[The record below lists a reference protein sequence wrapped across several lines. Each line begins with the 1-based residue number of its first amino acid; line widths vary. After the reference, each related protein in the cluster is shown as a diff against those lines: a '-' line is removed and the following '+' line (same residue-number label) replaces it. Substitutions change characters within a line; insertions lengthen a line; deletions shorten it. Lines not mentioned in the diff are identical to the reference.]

1 MTHPLA
7 GHVCMAQLPAS
18 AAALEI
24 QVAEVE
30 SLSRSGGLQR
40 RLRVAALATVLRCAD
55 VPSLTAAFSRW
66 RHAASITE
74 LIEALKAQQVL
85 AAGAADDGAANVTVV
100 QCEAARAARSTPNR
114 RRSGQWQRRQAVE
127 QTGGALGVG
136 VRRSASVP
144 VSSHPGPEPPAPPP
158 QPGARLLRQSSA
170 PAALRPSEL
179 AALRES
185 IAGAFHPDGSLCINS
200 VSLYSLGKPLGQG
213 SSAHTVRIGRHKLS
227 GALVAVKSF
236 RKAAATEAEPRA
248 IQREVASL
256 RRLSH
261 PRIVRLYEA
270 DSPSLLGDTSES
282 PASVHRG
289 ATVLDRWWTRR
300 RIAILSWSWRR

>member
-1 MTHPLA
+1 
-7 GHVCMAQLPAS
+7 MAQLPAS

-30 SLSRSGGLQR
+30 PLSRSGGLQR

-100 QCEAARAARSTPNR
+100 QSSRAARSTPNR

-282 PASVHRG
+282 PASVHCG

-300 RIAILSWSWRR
+300 RIAISSWSWRR